1 MEFMRVLIIR
11 LQIVPR
17 ESARFGMPG
26 DRENVVKL
34 NANHSNVCKFG
45 PSQTDQDNFKLVR
58 SNIGDLYRNALK
70 KCELSTLPPII
81 GQERRVSMVEDGLQ
95 LALG

>member
-1 MEFMRVLIIR
+1 M
-11 LQIVPR
+11 PR

-34 NANHSNVCKFG
+34 NADHSAVCKFG

-58 SNIGDLYRNALK
+58 GNIRDLYKKALK
-70 KCELSTLPPII
+70 TRELSSMPPII
-81 GQERRVSMVEDGLQ
+81 GQGERASRDGMVCRLEIPGASLRSKC
-95 LALG
+95 